1 MSHHRWFFRFIL
13 AGACAAVLAAGVFLI
28 PAAAQSGGPTAEV
41 DQAVLTAIDSQG
53 SSDYIILV
61 GEQADLSAAYAIE
74 DWDARG
80 EYVVTALSEAA
91 QNSQAEILA
100 ALDQSGQKYQS
111 FISVNAIYVFGGTR
125 SGINSV
131 QSLPGVARIVA
142 PQDRPLAE
150 GSIVQSWAMR
160 APTVVVNKDPDPDAE
175 IYPTWGISFSH
186 VQQMWDEYA
195 TTGQGIIVANLDT
208 GVDYTHPALNSNYRC
223 KANPGSAA
231 CWYDPF
237 EEYSIPTDD
246 HWHGTHTMGTMVAI
260 DNQSLRV
267 GMAPGATWIA
277 CNACE
282 NYYGYGYCPDLA
294 LLYCADWALHP
305 GGSAA
310 NRPNVINN
318 SWGGS
323 YEGDDWY
330 RSAVQS
336 WRASGIFPVF
346 SAGNDGE
353 YGCATIGS
361 PADYPESFT
370 VAALS
375 NAGVHDAVASFSS
388 VGPTSA
394 FSQPYTKPNLT
405 APGDDVYS
413 TVPNSGYDYSDG
425 TSMAAP
431 HVAGAVALL
440 WSCNSALKGN
450 IDRTFNILQQSAFP
464 MPLDDSCGQASKL
477 NTSLFSGY
485 GALDVLA
492 AAGNACGSKAL
503 SGTITDPV
511 TQRGLNGVLV
521 EAMSGNIVYAR
532 TRTNG
537 IGQYSFALPA
547 GTYAIS
553 YSLAGYRTR
562 ALTFNTST
570 SSSYFSAALQRDC
583 GNDLAEPFQAGQ
595 LPAGWLAETP
605 ANGQITIPD
614 AGDTPL
620 FDGNQGAYLTLT
632 STGASAGLSVSTP
645 MLDFSN
651 QSSVWLR
658 FDQDLL
664 AATGS
669 TTVKVWAVINHG
681 DTAYQVFSATTSS
694 SGEVWVDVS
703 DAVANQA
710 DVIFTFDFYATA
722 TGNHWLI
729 DNVEIGSFNDDSTC
743 GYADYF
749 IFGPV
754 VRR

>member
-1 MSHHRWFFRFIL
+1 MPQHRWFFRFIL

-80 EYVVTALSEAA
+80 EYVVTVLSETA

-100 ALDQSGQKYQS
+100 ALDQFGQKYQS

-131 QSLPGVARIVA
+131 QSLPGVAQIIA
-142 PQDRPLAE
+142 PQSHPIAE

-160 APTVVVNKDPDPDAE
+160 APTVVVNTNSEAE

-186 VQQMWDEYA
+186 VQQMWDEYG

-208 GVDYTHPALNSNYRC
+208 GVDYNHPALNSNYRC

-231 CWYDPF
+231 CWYDPLGY
-237 EEYSIPTDD
+237 YSTPTDD
-246 HWHGTHTMGTMVAI
+246 NWHGTHTMGTMVAI

-282 NYYGYGYCPDLA
+282 DYYGQGRCSDLA

-318 SWGGS
+318 SWGGNFLHA
-323 YEGDDWY
+323 GDNFF
-330 RSAVQS
+330 RSAVLA

-346 SAGNDGE
+346 SAGNDGV

-361 PADYPESFT
+361 PGDYPESFT
-370 VAALS
+370 VAALTS
-375 NAGVHDAVASFSS
+375 FENHTSTAYFSS
-388 VGPTSA
+388 VGPANTY
-394 FSQPYTKPNLT
+394 SQPYTKPNLT
-405 APGDDVYS
+405 APGEDVYS

-464 MPLDDSCGQASKL
+464 MPLDDNCGQASKL
-477 NTSLFSGY
+477 NTSFFSGY

-521 EAMSGNIVYAR
+521 EAMSENIVYAR

-553 YSLAGYRTR
+553 YSLAGYRTQ

-620 FDGNQGAYLTLT
+620 FDGNQGAYLALT
-632 STGASAGLSVSTP
+632 STGASAVLSVSTP

-669 TTVKVWAVINHG
+669 TTVNIWAVINHG
-681 DTAYQVFSATTSS
+681 DDIYPVLPANTSN
-694 SGEVWVDVS
+694 GEVWVDVS

-710 DVIFTFDFYATA
+710 DVVFTFDFSSSAS
-722 TGNHWLI
+722 GNHWLI
-729 DNVEIGSFNDDSTC
+729 DNVEFGSFNDDSTC